1 MRECGA
7 RRATGGG
14 RGARAGAA
22 SRRTRSSVMG
32 EIRRGMREYLAIG
45 VFYVLCVAARAIE
58 IAIDAFGFARRARSI
73 VRRSIARSIDRSMA
87 RDRWRAISR
96 ARASGIPA
104 HAHFYNVCPSRFL
117 LRRPRRRLQGDQ
129 DPSAYFLAFARR
141 ATTRGTTTRARD
153 AIASRAIDR
162 RREIRDIARAARIAS
177 SRRGTCDAAK
187 GVAGSDVDDYL

>member
-1 MRECGA
+1 
-7 RRATGGG
+7 
-14 RGARAGAA
+14 
-22 SRRTRSSVMG
+22 
-32 EIRRGMREYLAIG
+32 MREYLAIG

-73 VRRSIARSIDRSMA
+73 VRRSIARSIDRSN
-87 RDRWRAISR
+87 RSIDRWRAISR
-96 ARASGIPA
+96 ARASDIPA

>member
-1 MRECGA
+1 
-7 RRATGGG
+7 
-14 RGARAGAA
+14 
-22 SRRTRSSVMG
+22 MG

-45 VFYVLCVAARAIE
+45 VFYVLRVAARAIE

>member
-1 MRECGA
+1 
-7 RRATGGG
+7 
-14 RGARAGAA
+14 
-22 SRRTRSSVMG
+22 
-32 EIRRGMREYLAIG
+32 
-45 VFYVLCVAARAIE
+45 
-58 IAIDAFGFARRARSI
+58 
-73 VRRSIARSIDRSMA
+73 MA

-141 ATTRGTTTRARD
+141 ATTRATTTRARD

>member
-1 MRECGA
+1 
-7 RRATGGG
+7 
-14 RGARAGAA
+14 
-22 SRRTRSSVMG
+22 MG

-73 VRRSIARSIDRSMA
+73 ARRSIARSIDRSIDREA
-87 RDRWRAISR
+87 RDLAR
-96 ARASGIPA
+96 ARSGIPA

>member
-1 MRECGA
+1 
-7 RRATGGG
+7 
-14 RGARAGAA
+14 
-22 SRRTRSSVMG
+22 MG

-73 VRRSIARSIDRSMA
+73 GVDRSRDRSIDRSIDRSRA
-87 RDRWRAISR
+87 RSR
-96 ARASGIPA
+96 ARARALA
-104 HAHFYNVCPSRFL
+104 HSAHSFYNVCPSRFL

>member
-1 MRECGA
+1 MECVNISRSGCFMFY
-7 RRATGGG
+7 
-14 RGARAGAA
+14 A
-22 SRRTRSSVMG
+22 S
-32 EIRRGMREYLAIG
+32 
-45 VFYVLCVAARAIE
+45 
-58 IAIDAFGFARRARSI
+58 RRARS
-73 VRRSIARSIDRSMA
+73 RSRSTRSGSRVARDRSCVDRSRDRSIDRSI
-87 RDRWRAISR
+87 DRWRAISR

>member
-1 MRECGA
+1 M
-7 RRATGGG
+7 RRAARHRWRSRRARGRGLAANEIFRDGRNTAWNARISRDRGVLCFMR
-14 RGARAGAA
+14 RGARDRDRDRRVRVRA
-22 SRRTRSSVMG
+22 SR
-32 EIRRGMREYLAIG
+32 AIDR
-45 VFYVLCVAARAIE
+45 ASIDRAI
-58 IAIDAFGFARRARSI
+58 D
-73 VRRSIARSIDRSMA
+73 RSIDRSIDGA
-87 RDRWRAISR
+87 RSR

>member
-1 MRECGA
+1 M
-7 RRATGGG
+7 RRAARHRWRSRRARGRGLAANEIFRDGRNTAWNARISRDRGVLCFMR
-14 RGARAGAA
+14 RGARDRDRDRRVRVRA
-22 SRRTRSSVMG
+22 SR
-32 EIRRGMREYLAIG
+32 AID
-45 VFYVLCVAARAIE
+45 RAI
-58 IAIDAFGFARRARSI
+58 DR
-73 VRRSIARSIDRSMA
+73 ARSIDRSI
-87 RDRWRAISR
+87 DRRAISR
-96 ARASGIPA
+96 ARARARAIPA

>member
-1 MRECGA
+1 VRA
-7 RRATGGG
+7 RR
-14 RGARAGAA
+14 
-22 SRRTRSSVMG
+22 
-32 EIRRGMREYLAIG
+32 RETDRI
-45 VFYVLCVAARAIE
+45 ARAIAVR
-58 IAIDAFGFARRARSI
+58 ILFTRAI
-73 VRRSIARSIDRSMA
+73 A
-87 RDRWRAISR
+87 RDRTLSGVRDARNTSAARGRSRRPTAGESQDAIAPTR
-96 ARASGIPA
+96 IGIPA